1 MREIKF
7 RAWDLKRKEMH
18 SVRDMYFDTRTPQ
31 LDYFITKSS
40 QATYHANCE
49 SFEIMQYTGLKD
61 KNGVEIYEGDIV
73 RYTWD
78 LPNDVNATEKGK
90 EIRVSKVFWSDWRAS
105 FAVGKKSVNSDLFR
119 YVRNGNTVEVI
130 GNIYEDPELLE
141 VQNG

>member
-61 KNGVEIYEGDIV
+61 KNGVEIYEGDILHIS
-73 RYTWD
+73 Y
-78 LPNDVNATEKGK
+78 E
-90 EIRVSKVFWSDWRAS
+90 
-105 FAVGKKSVNSDLFR
+105 
-119 YVRNGNTVEVI
+119 NGNDTVEKNVQVIFEDGAFRTNWHGEYYQTLGRGASSYVEVI
-130 GNIYEDPELLE
+130 SNICENLELLE
-141 VQNG
+141 VQND